1 MIAFGYSYR
10 GSALGSA
17 GKTMHEVLDTDLI
30 AAPEGCAIGLPVVV
44 RNRGVPILVTV
55 FYAGRAM
62 IFIVPTRA
70 FDAFVEAFP
79 LHTL

>member
-1 MIAFGYSYR
+1 
-10 GSALGSA
+10 
-17 GKTMHEVLDTDLI
+17 MHQVLDSNLI
-30 AAPEGCAIGLPVVV
+30 ATPKGCAVSLPVMV
-44 RNRGVPILVTV
+44 RNRGMPILVTV

-79 LHTL
+79 LHSL